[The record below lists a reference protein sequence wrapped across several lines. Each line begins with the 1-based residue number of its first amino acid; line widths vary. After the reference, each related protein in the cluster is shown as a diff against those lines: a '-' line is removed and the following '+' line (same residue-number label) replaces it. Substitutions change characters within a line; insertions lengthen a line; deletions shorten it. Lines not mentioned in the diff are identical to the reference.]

1 MSVSLKLGKLLKSLV
16 HIRRIKNA
24 KVLNPLVLMGIVGKE
39 AAPADEMMW
48 GEDPVHPKRG
58 AYTTKAARVLD
69 KIGSAPV
76 RHPKRPSDPG
86 TAPGPDYG
94 RGQRGWAAGANR
106 NRESWA
112 GGSQTVATRCD
123 DPRPPHYRESKIWW
137 TVLRRGIQAQ
147 DTSVK
152 KKFKNM

>member
-58 AYTTKAARVLD
+58 AYVHYK
-69 KIGSAPV
+69 
-76 RHPKRPSDPG
+76 
-86 TAPGPDYG
+86 
-94 RGQRGWAAGANR
+94 
-106 NRESWA
+106 
-112 GGSQTVATRCD
+112 GSQSPGRDRFGPSKTPKTSIRPRHSPWPRLWSRTAWVGGRCQPE
-123 DPRPPHYRESKIWW
+123 PRE
-137 TVLRRGIQAQ
+137 LGRRVPN
-147 DTSVK
+147 SRHEV
-152 KKFKNM
+152 